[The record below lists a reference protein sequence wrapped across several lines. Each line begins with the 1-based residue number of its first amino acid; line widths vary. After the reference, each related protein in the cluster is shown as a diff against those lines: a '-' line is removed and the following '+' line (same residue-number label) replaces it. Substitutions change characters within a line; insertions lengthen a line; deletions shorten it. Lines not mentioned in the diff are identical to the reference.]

1 MSDEKALTTTTG
13 SALDVYGSGDDI
25 KTLARRIKLC
35 LPGGDKLQDH
45 EALALAQLSIAYQ
58 LNAFNGEVWYIPGK
72 GTQVGIKG
80 LRKAA
85 RHQSNYWLEHV
96 LLTDEERRG
105 NLVPDKAIAYKCIL
119 HRTDMMLTAAAI
131 IKAMRDAGMENAFE
145 VYAYRPAIGIG
156 YWTPGESTK
165 MKGDQAARKRAEAEA
180 LKVAFDL
187 PFASE
192 IGNGDRIGYVDA
204 EWSEVQDVAPKLT
217 GEALQERMAE
227 NVKILRGD
235 PDDPDPL
242 GIDTTGPAYDSPAFK
257 AGEEPA
263 KPEPEQLAKT
273 DRPYSSEVVRG
284 MIRKNSGVWNPRTGW
299 GDALRNDE
307 KVQPPS
313 EKQVQ
318 AVAAIMGKAVT
329 SEGMTQAEINLN
341 RHAVLA
347 YCCGVEHTGN
357 LSKQECS
364 AIIEL
369 WKDGESWEPNQWA
382 AAEAAAVVSAW
393 QVANGQSLLF

>member
-1 MSDEKALTTTTG
+1 MMSDEKALTTTSQT

-165 MKGDQAARKRAEAEA
+165 MKGDQAARKRSEAEA

-217 GEALQERMAE
+217 GEALQARVRE
-227 NVKILRGD
+227 NIEILRGN

-242 GIDTTGPAYDSPAFK
+242 GIDTGGPIWDANTVKS
-257 AGEEPA
+257 GEEPP
-263 KPEPEQLAKT
+263 KPEPDL
-273 DRPYSSEVVRG
+273 DDVFP
-284 MIRKNSGVWNPRTGW
+284 
-299 GDALRNDE
+299 RNDPPPAPPAQPGKP
-307 KVQPPS
+307 KVAVKTGKWNAAAAALAERQPYYQTDGRPNFY
-313 EKQVQ
+313 KMLGC
-318 AVAAIMGKAVT
+318 AGKHAGVT
-329 SEGMTQAEINLN
+329 EITDANLADVISALTA
-341 RHAVLA
+341 HAVEEMEPKP
-347 YCCGVEHTGN
+347 GDVVEPDG
-357 LSKQECS
+357 LQL
-364 AIIEL
+364 EL
-369 WKDGESWEPNQWA
+369 
-382 AAEAAAVVSAW
+382 
-393 QVANGQSLLF
+393 